1 MNRYEPTE
9 LRPVFA
15 VSAVA
20 MTALT
25 LVLAIGVPAGLAPAG
40 RDTTTMI
47 LAKGDATGFTEVT
60 IIPSRIEVV
69 GRSETNLAVQPQ
81 KPRS

>member
-15 VSAVA
+15 IAAVA

-40 RDTTTMI
+40 PDATAMI
-47 LAKGDATGFTEVT
+47 LAKRDATGFTEVT